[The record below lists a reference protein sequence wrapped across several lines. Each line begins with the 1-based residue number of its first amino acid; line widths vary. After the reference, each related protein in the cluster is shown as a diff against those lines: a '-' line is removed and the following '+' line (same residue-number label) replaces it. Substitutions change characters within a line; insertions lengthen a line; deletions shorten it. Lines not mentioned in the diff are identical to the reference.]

1 MDNIASTK
9 PYLDMHQGS
18 GFLECELYHH
28 KNAGRQ
34 RQAKRLLPAACCLPG
49 LFGDWATQW
58 LKNRVA
64 AELSAKP
71 GFPTMPTPLAGGLWG
86 QVPWSSQQST
96 IWMRE
101 VFSGLRPSCA
111 VVDIAS
117 HSLKATILSWMS
129 KCSCEEPLR
138 RLAGYHVDPS
148 ARSALEYS
156 RDAQAPVLH
165 TIEGILLIVREGL
178 FLPDESRAKRWPFQ
192 GCKSLHE
199 AMSFLA
205 RRKRPETTEQNFQN
219 EKESPGLEDWT
230 LFGSEDEVSIS
241 SASDVESALFGAECN
256 TSDEDREAEIS
267 APIVGAS
274 VAQEI
279 HYSLSDVSIFK
290 HVKSG
295 CCHVAKSSDVVDEDG
310 DMTVLRCGKIATRNF
325 EKVTDIGN
333 FMPYKCTRC
342 FAAVSDT

>member
-1 MDNIASTK
+1 MKSVSSSRT
-9 PYLDMHQGS
+9 LS
-18 GFLECELYHH
+18 RSLYPLQA
-28 KNAGRQ
+28 AGIKGLCL
-34 RQAKRLLPAACCLPG
+34 ALPLNLLPFAIVRLLE
-49 LFGDWATQW
+49 TQ
-58 LKNRVA
+58 
-64 AELSAKP
+64 
-71 GFPTMPTPLAGGLWG
+71 
-86 QVPWSSQQST
+86 
-96 IWMRE
+96 MR
-101 VFSGLRPSCA
+101 P
-111 VVDIAS
+111 
-117 HSLKATILSWMS
+117 
-129 KCSCEEPLR
+129 
-138 RLAGYHVDPS
+138 
-148 ARSALEYS
+148 
-156 RDAQAPVLH
+156 
-165 TIEGILLIVREGL
+165 GILLIVREGL
-178 FLPDESRAKRWPFQ
+178 FLPDESRAKRWPVKE
-192 GCKSLHE
+192 CKSLHG

-205 RRKRPETTEQNFQN
+205 RRKRHETLKQNVQN

-230 LFGSEDEVSIS
+230 FFGSEDEVSIS

-295 CCHVAKSSDVVDEDG
+295 CCHVAKSSEVVEEDG

-342 FAAVSDT
+342 FAAVSDA